1 MIKIV
6 SLSLLE
12 DVQDKKFKMIILD
25 NLMKKTN
32 KTIKVLDSLKTAQK
46 KFKNRNTMKQI
57 NQ

>member
-12 DVQDKKFKMIILD
+12 DVLDKKFKMIILD
-25 NLMKKTN
+25 FMMTRKNR
-32 KTIKVLDSLKTAQK
+32 TIKVMDFLTTAWK

-57 NQ
+57 NL